1 MLTIQ
6 KPWRETNGI
15 FLPKPGKVDYNDAKS
30 YRTITLSSN
39 FIKIHEK
46 MILWYLEHDLS
57 IDNVLNKEMG
67 LERAAQLK
75 QLCIN

>member
-1 MLTIQ
+1 MTGYMP
-6 KPWRETNGI
+6 KPCRETKSI

-46 MILWYLEHDLS
+46 NDTMVIIY
-57 IDNVLNKEMG
+57 
-67 LERAAQLK
+67 RTRP
-75 QLCIN
+75 